1 MNKITN
7 LTLALLFIS
16 NIVLAQKLQLT
27 EAATEYKNNFS
38 PQWMMQ
44 PDNLAKN
51 KTVLI
56 KAKKAID
63 ESFTKNEETKTLK
76 SKDIAKLYY
85 YRGMIYLD
93 YTMMGAMDVEIMSD
107 LKTMDEKAI
116 NEASMG
122 SLKKCMELDTRGS
135 YKPMIEGKI
144 NMLRS
149 LMINSGVSM
158 FEQQE
163 YETAL
168 GAFAGAVELYDVL
181 SIPDTIAMIN
191 AALAAEKSD
200 NYSDAYKY
208 YKMCADNNYG
218 VGAEMYQSMI
228 RVITADKN
236 SDDSK
241 VLEVLEE
248 GKKKYPKDFILNV
261 EEFNYWFTKGDN
273 QKAQAALQQAV
284 QADPNNKIL
293 RFNIGVTFDNMIKS
307 AQANKDFEQANLFMD
322 KSVEAYKK
330 AIELDDNYTDAYY
343 NLGALYYN
351 QSIEVKRIAG
361 EMEDQSNY
369 ESEVKR
375 ADEMMTN
382 AAPYLEKASEL
393 SPKDI
398 STLKVLKSIYFNI
411 EDMDKYNVVKE
422 KLKALGQ

>member
-1 MNKITN
+1 
-7 LTLALLFIS
+7 
-16 NIVLAQKLQLT
+16 
-27 EAATEYKNNFS
+27 
-38 PQWMMQ
+38 
-44 PDNLAKN
+44 
-51 KTVLI
+51 
-56 KAKKAID
+56 
-63 ESFTKNEETKTLK
+63 
-76 SKDIAKLYY
+76 
-85 YRGMIYLD
+85 
-93 YTMMGAMDVEIMSD
+93 
-107 LKTMDEKAI
+107 
-116 NEASMG
+116 
-122 SLKKCMELDTRGS
+122 
-135 YKPMIEGKI
+135 
-144 NMLRS
+144 
-149 LMINSGVSM
+149 M

-191 AALAAEKSD
+191 AALAAERSD

-218 VGAEMYQSMI
+218 LGAEMYQSMI
-228 RVITADKN
+228 RVLINDDNDKDEELLDN
-236 SDDSK
+236 ILEKYNNDTELYKSLVK
-241 VLEVLEE
+241 VLESDAGDGKVLDYINDINSKDAEMYKSMIKILNESKNDKIILETLEE
-248 GKKKYPKDFILNV
+248 GKKKFPKDFILNV

-307 AQANKDFEQANLFMD
+307 AQENKDFEQANLFME

-330 AIELDDNYTDAYY
+330 AIELDVNYTDAYY

-375 ADEMMTN
+375 ADEMMVN

>member
-51 KTVLI
+51 KAVLI

-63 ESFTKNEETKTLK
+63 ASFTKNEETKTLK

-93 YTMMGAMDVEIMSD
+93 YSMMGAMDVEIMSD

-218 VGAEMYQSMI
+218 DGAEMYQSMI
-228 RVITADKN
+228 RVITADEN

-248 GKKKYPKDFILNV
+248 GKKKYPKDFVLNV

-307 AQANKDFEQANLFMD
+307 AQENKDFEQANLFMD

-330 AIELDDNYTDAYY
+330 AIELDENYTDAYY

-361 EMEDQSNY
+361 EREDQSNY

-393 SPKDI
+393 SPKDV

-411 EDMDKYNVVKE
+411 EDMDKYNIAKE

>member
-51 KTVLI
+51 KAVLI

-63 ESFTKNEETKTLK
+63 ESFTKDQETKTLK

-191 AALAAEKSD
+191 AALAAERSD

-228 RVITADKN
+228 RVITADAT

-241 VLEVLEE
+241 VLEILEE
-248 GKKKYPKDFILNV
+248 GKKKFPKDFILNV

-307 AQANKDFEQANLFMD
+307 AQENKDFEQANLFME

-330 AIELDDNYTDAYY
+330 AIELDVNYTDAYY

-375 ADEMMTN
+375 ADEMMVN

-393 SPKDI
+393 SPDDV

>member
-51 KTVLI
+51 KAVLI

-63 ESFTKNEETKTLK
+63 ESFTKDQETKTLK

-191 AALAAEKSD
+191 AALAAERSD

-228 RVITADKN
+228 RVITADET

-248 GKKKYPKDFILNV
+248 GKKKFPKDFILNV
-261 EEFNYWFTKGDN
+261 EEFNYWFAKGDN

-284 QADPNNKIL
+284 QADPDNKIL

-307 AQANKDFEQANLFMD
+307 AQKNKDFEQANLFME

-330 AIELDDNYTDAYY
+330 AIELDENYNDAYY

-375 ADEMMTN
+375 ADDMMAN

-393 SPKDI
+393 SPDDV
-398 STLKVLKSIYFNI
+398 STLTVLKSIYFNI

>member
-51 KTVLI
+51 KAVLI

-63 ESFTKNEETKTLK
+63 ESFAKDQETKTLK

-191 AALAAEKSD
+191 AALAAERSD

-228 RVITADKN
+228 RVITADET

-248 GKKKYPKDFILNV
+248 GKKKFPKDFILNV
-261 EEFNYWFTKGDN
+261 EEFNYWFAKGDN

-284 QADPNNKIL
+284 QADPDNKIL

-307 AQANKDFEQANLFMD
+307 AQKNKDFDQANLFM
-322 KSVEAYKK
+322 
-330 AIELDDNYTDAYY
+330 
-343 NLGALYYN
+343 
-351 QSIEVKRIAG
+351 
-361 EMEDQSNY
+361 
-369 ESEVKR
+369 
-375 ADEMMTN
+375 
-382 AAPYLEKASEL
+382 
-393 SPKDI
+393 
-398 STLKVLKSIYFNI
+398 
-411 EDMDKYNVVKE
+411 
-422 KLKALGQ
+422 